1 MKISVSLVLYN
12 NTIKEVLNVLNC
24 FLSSSI
30 ISKVYIIDNS
40 PNDLISCNIFN
51 NKVIFLHNP
60 TNPGFGSSHNIAIK
74 ESISE
79 SYDYHIVSNVDINF
93 LPGTIEG
100 ILEFMQKNINV
111 GQVMPKVL
119 LPNNNIQHLCKK
131 NPTVFDLFVRGFVPI
146 KFHKYLNK
154 RLREYEYL
162 NYDYD
167 NIIFDIP
174 YLSGCFM
181 FFRNSSLK
189 KIGFFDEK
197 FFMYLEDADITR
209 RMLIKYST
217 AYYPYSSIFHEYSG
231 LTHKKFKFRFITIQS
246 AFIYFSKWGWLKNIY

>member
-12 NTIKEVLNVLNC
+12 NTQQEVINVLDC
-24 FLSSSI
+24 FLSSNL

-40 PNDLISCNIFN
+40 KCDKLSSSLFND
-51 NKVIFLHNP
+51 KVVFFHNP
-60 TNPGFGSSHNIAIK
+60 MNPGFGTSHNIAITK
-74 ESISE
+74 SISE
-79 SYDYHIVSNVDINF
+79 SFDYHIVSNVDITF
-93 LPGTIEG
+93 SPETIESLFDF
-100 ILEFMQKNINV
+100 LEKNINV

-119 LPNNNIQHLCKK
+119 LPDNSIQRLCKK
-131 NPTVFDLFVRGFVPI
+131 NPTIFDLFIRGFVPVR
-146 KFHKYLNK
+146 FHKYLNK
-154 RLREYEYL
+154 RIREYEYL

-189 KIGFFDEK
+189 DVGLFDEN

-209 RMLIKYST
+209 RMLNKYST
-217 AYYPYSSIFHEYSG
+217 AYFPYASVFHEYSG
-231 LTHKKFKFRFITIQS
+231 LTHKKFKFKLITIHS
-246 AFIYFSKWGWLKNIY
+246 SFIYFSKWGWFKNIY